1 MTANAWPNAAS
12 NSGPDALRN
21 PLPNAA
27 PNASANAA
35 PEASANAAPNASA
48 NAAPNA
54 AQNAAP
60 NVSSNAASNA
70 TTSPSAPLL
79 AAHAL
84 TLRAGSRTLVESLTQ
99 AFGAGEIWCVAGA
112 NGAGKTTLIGA
123 LAGLHAGAS
132 GHVEVDGVA
141 LADWPPV
148 RLARRRAL
156 MPQDVRDAFS
166 ASVLDTV
173 LLNRYPH
180 LSGWGWEGDDDR
192 AAAQAALAALG
203 LEALAA
209 RDVLSL
215 SGGERQRVALA
226 AVLCQAAPLLLLD
239 EPLAHLD
246 LHHQIAC
253 LEALARWV
261 RGESAGSP
269 RAIVFSCHDLNLARR
284 YATHALLLDGRGGF
298 HAGAV
303 RDVLTPER
311 AGAAFGHPLVLIR
324 EGAHE
329 ALVPALAA
337 ASSVDNPGAR

>member
-1 MTANAWPNAAS
+1 MNAN
-12 NSGPDALRN
+12 
-21 PLPNAA
+21 
-27 PNASANAA
+27 
-35 PEASANAAPNASA
+35 
-48 NAAPNA
+48 
-54 AQNAAP
+54 
-60 NVSSNAASNA
+60 
-70 TTSPSAPLL
+70 APLL
-79 AAHAL
+79 ATRAL

-99 AFGAGEIWCVAGA
+99 AFDAGEIWCVAGP

-123 LAGLHAGAS
+123 LAGLHASAS
-132 GHVEVDGVA
+132 GQVEVDGIA

-148 RLARRRAL
+148 RLAQRRAL

-166 ASVLDTV
+166 ASVIDTV

-180 LSGWGWEGDDDR
+180 LSGWGWEGDEDR
-192 AAAQAALAALG
+192 AAAHAALAMLG
-203 LEALAA
+203 LETLAA

-226 AVLCQAAPLLLLD
+226 AALCQAAPLLLLD

-253 LEALARWV
+253 LEALAQWV
-261 RGESAGSP
+261 AAGEP

-311 AGAAFGHPLVLIR
+311 ASAAFGHPLVLIR

-337 ASSVDNPGAR
+337 SPDLSLDLSLDPGNAHESPR